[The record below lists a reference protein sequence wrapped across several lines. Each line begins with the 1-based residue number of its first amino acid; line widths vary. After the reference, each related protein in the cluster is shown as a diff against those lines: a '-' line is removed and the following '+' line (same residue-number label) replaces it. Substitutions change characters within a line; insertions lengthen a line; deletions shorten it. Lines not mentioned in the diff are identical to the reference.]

1 MKTTMEINKEKKDE
15 MKGRIIEYFFK
26 ERDEDL
32 GDLASQLLLSFFIDE
47 LGPYIYNQGIED
59 AHLYM
64 KDKLDDLFAL
74 QIVRR

>member
-15 MKGRIIEYFFK
+15 MKERIIEYFFK

-32 GDLASQLLLSFFIDE
+32 GDLATQLLLSFFIDQ
-47 LGPYIYNQGIED
+47 LGPYIYNQGVED

-74 QIVRR
+74 QIVKR